1 MIKKRKK
8 VKLKISRIIFLIVLI
23 ASNTFAWFIYAS
35 KVDSDVSVHIRAW
48 NIVFEGG
55 DTQLSNT
62 INFDVDS
69 VYPGM
74 TDYSSDITA
83 YNYSEMSASMSFYL
97 LEARILDDTYVTVE
111 GRRENGD
118 TPLVTDLTSAQL
130 ISKLAN
136 DYPFTITFS
145 TSSGIIDEEDGEE
158 TFTLSVVWPYES
170 NNDELDTQWGIAANT
185 YKESNPSSSSIAIK
199 VKVTII
205 QNLS

>member
-8 VKLKISRIIFLIVLI
+8 IKFKISRIIFLIVLI

-55 DTQLSNT
+55 DTQTSSM

-74 TDYSSDITA
+74 EDYSSDVTA
-83 YNYSEMSASMSFYL
+83 YNHSEVSASMNFYL
-97 LEARILDDTYVTVE
+97 LEARILGETYVTVE
-111 GRRENGD
+111 GRGENGE
-118 TPLVTDLTSAQL
+118 TPLATDLTSAELIEQL
-130 ISKLAN
+130 EE
-136 DYPFTITFS
+136 DYPFTISFN
-145 TSSGIIDEEDGEE
+145 TSSTTIDSEGGEE

-170 NNDELDTQWGIAANT
+170 NNDELDTEWGIAANT
-185 YKESNPSSSSIAIK
+185 YKESNPSSSSIALK
-199 VKVTII
+199 VKITII
-205 QNLS
+205 QNLN